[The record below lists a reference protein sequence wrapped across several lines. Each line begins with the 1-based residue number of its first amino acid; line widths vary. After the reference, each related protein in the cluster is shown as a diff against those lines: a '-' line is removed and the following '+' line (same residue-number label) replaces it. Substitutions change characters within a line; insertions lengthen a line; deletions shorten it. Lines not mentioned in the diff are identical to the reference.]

1 MKEIIII
8 IRPNMYYKTKEALH
22 QKGIYSMNSQLVY
35 GRGKNSDVNIEINKN
50 INDDMDICNATLI
63 AKKQINIVVRD
74 EEVKTVIDTVIA
86 TNQTN
91 TSGDG
96 KIFVIPV
103 EKVVRIRTG
112 ECDNNALV

>member
-1 MKEIIII
+1 MI

-22 QKGIYSMNSQLVY
+22 QKGVFSMHSQLVY
-35 GRGKNSDVNIEINKN
+35 GRGKNSNVNMEINKN
-50 INDDMDICNATLI
+50 INDDMNVQSSPLI

-74 EEVKTVIDTVIA
+74 EDVQTVIDTVIA

-96 KIFVIPV
+96 KIFVIPT
-103 EKVVRIRTG
+103 EKVVRIRTR
-112 ECDNNALV
+112 ECDNDALV